1 MRPHALPTGTLDR
14 TLIALADPT
23 RRMLIERIGRKT
35 QRASDL
41 CRGLP
46 MSRPAV
52 SRHLRVLREAGL
64 VQGIPA
70 GREMRYR
77 LAHRQRLLEVRQYVE
92 RVSAFWDRALEAF
105 KAFAERQEE
114 R

>member
-1 MRPHALPTGTLDR
+1 MRQRALPAGTLDR

-23 RRMLIERIGRKT
+23 RRKLIERIGRKT

-64 VQGIPA
+64 VA
-70 GREMRYR
+70 ASSEGREMRYR
-77 LAHRQRLLEVRQYVE
+77 LAHAQQLAEVRQYVE
-92 RVSAFWDRALEAF
+92 RVSQLWDRALDAF
-105 KAFAERQEE
+105 KAFAERKGND
-114 R
+114 

>member
-1 MRPHALPTGTLDR
+1 MRRRALPSGSLDR
-14 TLIALADPT
+14 TLVALADPT
-23 RRMLIERIGRKT
+23 RRKLIERIGRRT

-64 VQGIPA
+64 VQAAPE
-70 GREMRYR
+70 GREMKYR
-77 LAHRQRLLEVRQYVE
+77 LAHPQNLVEVRQYIE
-92 RVSAFWDRALEAF
+92 RVSQFWDTALDAF
-105 KAFAERQEE
+105 KRYAEDKR
-114 R
+114 

>member
-1 MRPHALPTGTLDR
+1 MRQRALPSRTLDR
-14 TLIALADPT
+14 TLVALADPT
-23 RRMLIERIGRKT
+23 RRKLIDRIGRKT

-64 VQGIPA
+64 VAAAPE
-70 GREMRYR
+70 GREMKYR
-77 LAHRQRLLEVRQYVE
+77 LAHPQYMVEVRQYVD
-92 RVSAFWDRALEAF
+92 RVSQLWDTALDAFRRY
-105 KAFAERQEE
+105 AEEKQ
-114 R
+114 

>member
-1 MRPHALPTGTLDR
+1 M
-14 TLIALADPT
+14 ALADPT
-23 RRMLIERIGRKT
+23 RRALIERIGRKS

-41 CRGLP
+41 GRGLP

-64 VQGIPA
+64 VAATPE

-77 LAHRQRLLEVRQYVE
+77 LAHPQRLTEVRRYIE
-92 RVSAFWDRALEAF
+92 RVSHFWDEALDAF
-105 KAFAERQEE
+105 KAFAEQDRDV
-114 R
+114 

>member
-1 MRPHALPTGTLDR
+1 MRQRALASGTLDR
-14 TLIALADPT
+14 TLVALADPT
-23 RRMLIERIGRKT
+23 RRKLIDRIGRKT

-64 VQGIPA
+64 VA
-70 GREMRYR
+70 ATAEGREMRYR
-77 LAHRQRLLEVRQYVE
+77 LAHPQRLVEVRQYVE
-92 RVSAFWDRALEAF
+92 RVSQFWDTALDAF
-105 KAFAERQEE
+105 KRYAEETQ
-114 R
+114 

>member
-1 MRPHALPTGTLDR
+1 MRQRAVPARTLDR

-23 RRMLIERIGRKT
+23 RRTLIERIGRKT

-64 VQGIPA
+64 VQAAPE
-70 GREMRYR
+70 GREMKYR
-77 LAHRQRLLEVRQYVE
+77 LAHPQYLVEVRQYLE
-92 RVSAFWDRALEAF
+92 RVSRFWDTALDAF
-105 KAFAERQEE
+105 KRFAEEQS
-114 R
+114 